1 MRKTVVK
8 FNPALQFTKLEQ
20 PIPVSVAGP
29 NSSPRAV
36 GILQV
41 PIVWETGKS
50 AIFTMLVVPNLTWP
64 SLFGQNHLR
73 QTDARIYSKDLRV
86 FSADPAM
93 NFEIKATFTLHRF
106 HFDPFLLPKTE
117 LFSSLFT
124 LLRFQT
130 ETDIYQLV
138 FTIFLKNASVFLFLT
153 TRPSTLLILAISN
166 CSVFGVHTTELRFCL
181 APFSFSSVFII
192 VFI

>member
-1 MRKTVVK
+1 MLCGSFVHEQLFLIYNSTSA
-8 FNPALQFTKLEQ
+8 FCILLSNGYGSSHFLIIPDDLQSKSNRHFASSQMQGFRL
-20 PIPVSVAGP
+20 VSDLIMT
-29 NSSPRAV
+29 NS
-36 GILQV
+36 
-41 PIVWETGKS
+41 
-50 AIFTMLVVPNLTWP
+50 
-64 SLFGQNHLR
+64 
-73 QTDARIYSKDLRV
+73 
-86 FSADPAM
+86 
-93 NFEIKATFTLHRF
+93 KATFILLHF
-106 HFDPFLLPKTE
+106 HFGPFLLPKTD

-138 FTIFLKNASVFLFLT
+138 FTLFLKNAPVFLLLT
-153 TRPSTLLILAISN
+153 TRLSRLLILAFSN

>member
-1 MRKTVVK
+1 M
-8 FNPALQFTKLEQ
+8 
-20 PIPVSVAGP
+20 S
-29 NSSPRAV
+29 
-36 GILQV
+36 
-41 PIVWETGKS
+41 
-50 AIFTMLVVPNLTWP
+50 
-64 SLFGQNHLR
+64 
-73 QTDARIYSKDLRV
+73 
-86 FSADPAM
+86 
-93 NFEIKATFTLHRF
+93 KATFTLLSF

-138 FTIFLKNASVFLFLT
+138 FALFLKNASVFLFLT
-153 TRPSTLLILAISN
+153 TRPSRLLILAFSNQARSQLNWNGGGGGHGSQYIVLSELLSDQAAFITSPKISLANYWGGALPSLPPSVYGPAN

-181 APFSFSSVFII
+181 APFLFSSVFVI

>member
-1 MRKTVVK
+1 MKQRKQLFPPLLIT
-8 FNPALQFTKLEQ
+8 EQ
-20 PIPVSVAGP
+20 EKRTPLTDNDLLRYGQSLTPYK
-29 NSSPRAV
+29 R
-36 GILQV
+36 GIRC
-41 PIVWETGKS
+41 EMGEERNRHT
-50 AIFTMLVVPNLTWP
+50 
-64 SLFGQNHLR
+64 
-73 QTDARIYSKDLRV
+73 
-86 FSADPAM
+86 
-93 NFEIKATFTLHRF
+93 KATFTLLRF
-106 HFDPFLLPKTE
+106 HFDPFLGAKTE

-138 FTIFLKNASVFLFLT
+138 FTRFLKNASVFLFLT
-153 TRPSTLLILAISN
+153 TRPSTLLILAFSN